1 MGHRRGPC
9 SWLKARSQKSRR
21 WGTTGFAHLRAG
33 LGVVPVYVGVGSAE
47 KEARSSDAELEGSPH
62 RQERIKFT
70 GEKANVPFWFRW

>member
-1 MGHRRGPC
+1 M
-9 SWLKARSQKSRR
+9 
-21 WGTTGFAHLRAG
+21 
-33 LGVVPVYVGVGSAE
+33 VPVYVGVGSAE